1 MTSDRPAQIKDP
13 VERFDF
19 PDPELV
25 IGMVCAVGTDYGPIQ
40 ISLDKILAR
49 YNYRS
54 RVIKISD
61 LIERFTERP
70 LATSPENL
78 RISERMTAGNAL
90 CRETGRKDIWALA
103 AMADINSRR
112 PEDPSGPNAQP
123 RTAQILLSLKRP
135 QEVATLRK
143 VYGNGFFLVGVFA
156 TEKERLD
163 YLIERNAPKD
173 EAIKLIRRDAE
184 ESDDDYGQYTTETFQ
199 LSDVFV
205 QMRNGA
211 YEDELGRF
219 FDLVFSDP
227 YISPTQQE
235 HAMFLAYAASLRS
248 AQLGRQV
255 GAAITSRDG
264 DVLAVGTNDVPKPGG
279 GLYWPGPLDNRDHI
293 LKKDMNDL
301 QRDRIVQRLIESTR
315 DLDQRRDAAIE
326 DILKNT
332 TAVTTEAAKKL
343 MGEIRARVGRPD
355 LDTRSLSSPFKS
367 RLDITEYGRA
377 VHAEMDA
384 LLTCARSGVNPQSSL
399 LYVTTFPCHNCTRHI
414 IASGIERVYYIE
426 PYGKSRAEVLH
437 EDEIIVEEKLER
449 KRGRQRRLPFT
460 HFVGVGPRRYFDLFS
475 LNLSG
480 GHELIRKQNGR
491 TIEIRRANA
500 WTRVPLS
507 PFSYLQKEERAVE
520 EFDSIYTKQLD
531 MFHQQVVKGQKEQ
544 Q

>member
-1 MTSDRPAQIKDP
+1 MTASNRPTQIKNAL
-13 VERFDF
+13 ERFDF
-19 PDPELV
+19 SDSELV
-25 IGMVCAVGTDYGPIQ
+25 IGMVCAVGTDYGPIRV
-40 ISLDKILAR
+40 SLEKILAR
-49 YNYRS
+49 YNYSS

-70 LATSPENL
+70 LATTPENA

-103 AMADINSRR
+103 SIADININR

-184 ESDDDYGQYTTETFQ
+184 ESDDEYGQYTTETFQ

-205 QMRNGA
+205 QLRYGA
-211 YEDELGRF
+211 YKDELGRF

-227 YISPTQQE
+227 YITPTQQE

-301 QRDRIVQRLIESTR
+301 QRDRIVQRLIDSAKE
-315 DLDQRRDAAIE
+315 LDDKRYIAIQN
-326 DILKNT
+326 IVKGTSL
-332 TAVTTEAAKKL
+332 VTPEAAREL
-343 MGEIRARVGRPD
+343 IEEIRARVSQPD
-355 LDTRSLSSPFKS
+355 LGVESLASPFKS

-426 PYGKSRAEVLH
+426 PYGKSRAEELH
-437 EDEIIVEEKLER
+437 EDEIVVEEKLER

-475 LNLSG
+475 LTLGS
-480 GHELIRKQNGR
+480 GHELIRKQNGQ
-491 TIEIRRANA
+491 TIEIQRANA
-500 WTRVPLS
+500 WARVPLS

-520 EFDSIYTKQLD
+520 EFDAIYTKQLD
-531 MFHQQVVKGQKEQ
+531 MFDNK
-544 Q
+544 